1 MGTQHMRKAYRYID
15 DDRVVVTRP
24 AAMSE
29 VSALKALRTRDASF
43 FLDSDPSGLG
53 RKMSEIHGLESAV
66 HEMLEIGW
74 IREKRAVDKYKR
86 ELWHRNEVLAERLLR
101 DM

>member
-1 MGTQHMRKAYRYID
+1 MRKAYRYID

-43 FLDSDPSGLG
+43 FLNFDPSGVGRNMSDILG
-53 RKMSEIHGLESAV
+53 LDSAV
-66 HEMLEIGW
+66 DRMLEVGW
-74 IREKRAVDKYKR
+74 VREKRDVDEYKR
-86 ELWHRNEVLAERLLR
+86 ELWKKNEALAERLLR
-101 DM
+101 DL